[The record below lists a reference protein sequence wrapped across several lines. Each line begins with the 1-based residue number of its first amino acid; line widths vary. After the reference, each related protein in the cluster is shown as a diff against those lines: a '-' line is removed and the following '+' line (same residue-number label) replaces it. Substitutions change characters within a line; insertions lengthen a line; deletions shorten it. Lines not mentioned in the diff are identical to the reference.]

1 MIADANTSHIRADA
15 GRQRAGRADGG
26 EPADSRRL
34 PHQRGAGAALGNA
47 GATKVEA
54 HAAAADPPRS
64 PTGAETATADAAG
77 TAPRAEGEHGG
88 VTAQAAAGTSSRVPP
103 SSATSAERTGV
114 RPGGGAAPAQAV
126 GDAAGVGG
134 GRRADEAIPA
144 TVSALPAAADAPTM
158 ATQAEAIA
166 TGAAVPADAAARR
179 VPAEAGSCL
188 TGEPAAAPA
197 CMGGH
202 GRTETVA
209 STTDQP
215 GASDGYAAGKT
226 AEVSAHGTSTHADV
240 SAADGPTAA
249 DANGPSAE
257 CRGASEAAT
266 QAAAPAARLVV
277 QPPPDSAAAR
287 RCPTHPLWQQFQ
299 EVVGSGLPPLE
310 LREELR
316 AILKAARQVL
326 ANLPRIGRLTRGAE
340 EPTAAR
346 SKALLAQLA
355 DHMRA
360 CSRRR
365 SGAAEAPA
373 EAGDGG
379 GEAHAGAQGANMS
392 PLGPRPD
399 GKGGGRLHTADA
411 DTAPADLGSVESEER
426 GADVAG
432 EGEVARG
439 GATRGRGNKRRA
451 SAPVERPRRRASASA
466 AASGSV
472 EGGER
477 KKRTRR

>member
-1 MIADANTSHIRADA
+1 MRADA

-26 EPADSRRL
+26 EPAGSRR
-34 PHQRGAGAALGNA
+34 PSHQRGGAGAAPANA

-54 HAAAADPPRS
+54 HAAAAAPPRS
-64 PTGAETATADAAG
+64 PPGAETATADAAG
-77 TAPRAEGEHGG
+77 TAPRAEAEHGG
-88 VTAQAAAGTSSRVPP
+88 VATQAAAGTSGRVPP

-114 RPGGGAAPAQAV
+114 HPGGVAAPAQAV
-126 GDAAGVGG
+126 RDAAGVGG
-134 GRRADEAIPA
+134 GRRVDEAIPA
-144 TVSALPAAADAPTM
+144 TGTTLPAAADTLAM
-158 ATQAEAIA
+158 ATQAEAVA
-166 TGAAVPADAAARR
+166 TGAAVPAEAAVRR

-188 TGEPAAAPA
+188 TGEPASAPA
-197 CMGGH
+197 CMGAH

-215 GASDGYAAGKT
+215 GASDGYAAGKP
-226 AEVSAHGTSTHADV
+226 AEASAHGTSTHADV
-240 SAADGPTAA
+240 SGADGPTAA

-266 QAAAPAARLVV
+266 QGAVPAARLVV

-287 RCPTHPLWQQFQ
+287 RCPTYPLWQQFQ
-299 EVVGSGLPPLE
+299 EVVGKGLPPLV

-326 ANLPRIGRLTRGAE
+326 ANLPRVGRLTRGAE

-379 GEAHAGAQGANMS
+379 GDAHAGAQGANMS

-399 GKGGGRLHTADA
+399 DHGGALRHTADTDA
-411 DTAPADLGSVESEER
+411 APADLGGVGSEER
-426 GADVAG
+426 GVDAAG
-432 EGEVARG
+432 DGEVARG
-439 GATRGRGNKRRA
+439 GAARGRGTKRRA

-466 AASGSV
+466 AGSGSV